1 MAGGGRA
8 GEPENAPLGTSLASE
23 EFFRELARLRVVTGG
38 PSGGLVTMEL
48 VNGPESHRMRI
59 RRWQRTLEVLWHRY
73 WRRALR
79 WRERLWISEEALHLL
94 LAAGV
99 GVVGGLVNLV
109 FYYAIEAV
117 TLLFLHQ
124 PGDPVEVA
132 ELLGPWERLFTPAL
146 GGLLAGLVLHW
157 GLQWVKRPGT
167 TNLLEA
173 VAAGDGRLPFRPN
186 LVRALSSL
194 ISIGTG
200 ASVGREGG
208 ITQLSATLASKWG
221 QWRRWPPYRLRLL
234 VGCGAAAG
242 IAAAYNAPIS
252 GAVFAAWIVLGNFS
266 MLLFAPLVVSAV
278 VASVLSRSFFGIR
291 SWYEV
296 PVVEFTRLGQLP
308 WFLLLGIVGGVTG
321 VLFLKMLR
329 FTEERFRR
337 IPWPVYGRM
346 ALGGLIVGLIALAYP
361 GVWGNGYVVANRIL
375 HGEFERLTADWV
387 SAGLT
392 GERWG
397 LVFLAGLLSAKLLA
411 TVVTVGSG
419 AVGGVF
425 TPTLFLGAAVGAA
438 FGLSLHLLGAAL
450 HLPVSTF
457 ALVGMGCV
465 FSATT
470 RSPLL
475 AMILVFEISLNYS
488 LMPPLM
494 LGCVV
499 AALVAGRLH
508 PDSVYTETLRVRG
521 LDTTTEVT
529 LDCRVGDLMRDP
541 VPPVRETATL
551 QEMAQRFLTRTNN
564 FLPVVDGENRL
575 LGVVALHDLKPF
587 LNAGE
592 ELRAVIA
599 YDVMRPPPAWLTPN
613 QTLFEALPVVLR
625 SEQQH
630 IPVVNSPS
638 ERKLVGALVRAEVLG
653 LLTEAMARSAEARL
667 TGQTGPAPARR

>member
-1 MAGGGRA
+1 MG
-8 GEPENAPLGTSLASE
+8 S
-23 EFFRELARLRVVTGG
+23 
-38 PSGGLVTMEL
+38 
-48 VNGPESHRMRI
+48 VNGPESHRVRI
-59 RRWQRTLEVLWHRY
+59 RRWQRSVELLWHRY

-79 WRERLWISEEALHLL
+79 WRERLWVSEEALHLL

-117 TLLFLHQ
+117 TWLFLHQ

-146 GGLLAGLVLHW
+146 GGLLAGLILHW
-157 GLQWVKRPGT
+157 GLRWVKRPGT

-200 ASVGREGG
+200 ASIGREGG

-296 PVVEFTRLGQLP
+296 PVIEFTRLGQLP
-308 WFLLLGIVGGVTG
+308 WFLLLGMVGGVTG
-321 VLFLKMLR
+321 VVFLKMLR
-329 FTEERFRR
+329 FTEEKFRR

-346 ALGGLIVGLIALAYP
+346 AVGGLVVGLIALAYP

-375 HGEFERLTADWV
+375 HGEFGRLTADWV
-387 SAGLT
+387 SAGLSGT
-392 GERWG
+392 GWG
-397 LVFLAGLLSAKLLA
+397 LVFLVGLLSAKLLA

-450 HLPVSTF
+450 HLPVGTF

-508 PDSVYTETLRVRG
+508 PESVYTETLRARG
-521 LDTTTEVT
+521 LETATEVT

-541 VPPVRETATL
+541 VPPVRETASL
-551 QEMAQRFLTRTNN
+551 QELAQRFLTRTNN
-564 FLPVVDGENRL
+564 FLPVVDGEHRL
-575 LGVVALHDLKPF
+575 VGVVALHDLKPF

-613 QTLFEALPVVLR
+613 QSLFEALPVVLR
-625 SEQQH
+625 SELQH
-630 IPVVNSPS
+630 IPVVNSPV

-653 LLTEAMARSAEARL
+653 LLTEAMARGAEARL
-667 TGQTGPAPARR
+667 TGQVAPSPAPQGGRA

>member
-1 MAGGGRA
+1 M
-8 GEPENAPLGTSLASE
+8 
-23 EFFRELARLRVVTGG
+23 
-38 PSGGLVTMEL
+38 
-48 VNGPESHRMRI
+48 NGPWSHRDRLW
-59 RRWQRTLEVLWHRY
+59 RLPRTLEVLWQRY

-79 WRERLWISEEALHLL
+79 WRERLLVSEEALHLL

-99 GVVGGLVNLV
+99 GVVGGLVNWF

-117 TLLFLHQ
+117 TVLFLHRH
-124 PGDPVEVA
+124 GDPVEVA
-132 ELLGPWERLFTPAL
+132 ELLGPWERLLTPAL
-146 GGLLAGLVLHW
+146 GGLLAGLILHW
-157 GLQWVKRPGT
+157 GLRLVKRPGT

-186 LVRALSSL
+186 LIRTLSSL
-194 ISIGTG
+194 VSIGTG
-200 ASVGREGG
+200 ASIGREGG

-221 QWRRWPPYRLRLL
+221 QWRGWPPYRLRLL

-278 VASVLSRSFFGIR
+278 VASVLSRSFLGFR
-291 SWYEV
+291 PWYEV

-308 WFLLLGIVGGVTG
+308 WFLLLGLVSGLAG

-329 FTEERFRR
+329 FAEQRFARL
-337 IPWPVYGRM
+337 PWPVYGRM
-346 ALGGLIVGLIALAYP
+346 ALGGAIVGLIALAYP

-375 HGEFERLTADWV
+375 HGEFNRLTADWV
-387 SAGLT
+387 SGGLT
-392 GERWG
+392 GEAWG
-397 LVFLAGLLSAKLLA
+397 LVFLVGLLSAKLVA

-438 FGLSLHLLGAAL
+438 FGLSLHLVGAAQ
-450 HLPVSTF
+450 HLPLSTF
-457 ALVGMGCV
+457 ALVGMGSV

-488 LMPPLM
+488 MMPPLM

-508 PDSVYTETLRVRG
+508 PESVYTQTLRARG
-521 LDTTTEVT
+521 VEPATEAS
-529 LDCRVGDLMRDP
+529 LDCRVGDLMREP

-564 FLPVVDGENRL
+564 FLPVVDAENRL

-599 YDVMRPPPAWLTPN
+599 YDVMRPPPAWVTPT

-625 SEQQH
+625 SEQRH
-630 IPVVNSPS
+630 IPVVNSPT

-653 LLTEAMARSAEARL
+653 LLTEAMARSSEARL
-667 TGQTGPAPARR
+667 TGQAPATRTERQTGA